1 MLFTHR
7 LDDDRWLRIPEE
19 SDAEELYE
27 LTVANRE
34 MLAEWMPWAAGATAE
49 TTAEFIRSR
58 RLELVSNRGFSALIV
73 ERDRIVGTVGFP
85 HVNRDDRSCE
95 IGYWLGR
102 PAQGRGTVT
111 LAVRALIDHAFGAW
125 KLHRVMIQA
134 GVGNA
139 RSRAVAER
147 LGFTLEG
154 VLRQAER
161 YPDGRYIDL
170 AVYGLLAPE
179 WSELRSGSTVAVDR
193 HDQPVADRD
202 AHGGQARVVGE
213 LTVDI

>member
-1 MLFTHR
+1 MFTHR
-7 LDDDRWLRIPEE
+7 LDDDRWLRLPEE

-27 LTVANRE
+27 LTATNRE
-34 MLAEWMPWAAGATAE
+34 MLAEWMPWAAGATLD
-49 TTAEFIRSR
+49 TTREFIRSR
-58 RLELVSNRGFSALIV
+58 RLEFAGNGGFSAVII
-73 ERDRIVGTVGFP
+73 EHDRIVGSIGFP
-85 HVNRDDRSCE
+85 NLNHDLGSCE

-102 PAQGRGTVT
+102 AAQGRGTIT
-111 LAVRALIDHAFGAW
+111 RAVGALIDYAFGSG

-134 GVGNA
+134 GVDNA

-154 VLRQAER
+154 VLREAER

-179 WSELRSGSTVAVDR
+179 WPRA
-193 HDQPVADRD
+193 RD
-202 AHGGQARVVGE
+202 AHAAQR
-213 LTVDI
+213 

>member
-1 MLFTHR
+1 MFTHR
-7 LDDDRWLRIPEE
+7 LDDDRWLRLPEE
-19 SDAEELYE
+19 SDADELYE
-27 LTVANRE
+27 LTAANRE
-34 MLAEWMPWAAGATAE
+34 TLAEWMPWAAGATLV
-49 TTAEFIRSR
+49 TTREFIRLR
-58 RLELVSNRGFSALIV
+58 RLGFARNGGFSPVII
-73 ERDRIVGTVGFP
+73 ERDRIVGSIGFP
-85 HVNRDDRSCE
+85 VVDRDQRSCE

-102 PAQGRGTVT
+102 SAQGRGTAT

-125 KLHRVMIQA
+125 KLHRVVIHA

-170 AVYGLLAPE
+170 AVYGLLVSEWPE
-179 WSELRSGSTVAVDR
+179 ALDGDGAGR
-193 HDQPVADRD
+193 
-202 AHGGQARVVGE
+202 
-213 LTVDI
+213 

>member
-1 MLFTHR
+1 MFTHR

-19 SDAEELYE
+19 TDAEELYE
-27 LTVANRE
+27 LTAANRE
-34 MLAEWMPWAAGATAE
+34 MLAEWMPWAVEATRE
-49 TTAEFIRSR
+49 TTLEFIRAR
-58 RLELVSNRGFSALIV
+58 RLEFVSNRGFSTVIV
-73 ERDRIVGTVGFP
+73 ERGRIVGSIGFP
-85 HVNRDDRSCE
+85 QVNHDERSCE

-102 PAQGRGTVT
+102 SAQGRGTVT

-134 GVGNA
+134 GTGNA
-139 RSRAVAER
+139 RSRAVPER

-161 YPDGRYIDL
+161 YADGHYVDL

-179 WSELRSGSTVAVDR
+179 WSGLRE
-193 HDQPVADRD
+193 
-202 AHGGQARVVGE
+202 AR
-213 LTVDI
+213 